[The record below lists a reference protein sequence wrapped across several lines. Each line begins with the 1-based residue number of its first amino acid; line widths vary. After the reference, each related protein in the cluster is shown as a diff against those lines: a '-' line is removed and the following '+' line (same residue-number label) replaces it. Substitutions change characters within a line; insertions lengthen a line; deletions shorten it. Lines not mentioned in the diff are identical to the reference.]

1 MISGQV
7 SELIKL
13 NTIFPICPVPL
24 ILFLEF
30 SNPVN
35 PVNPVNHNK
44 VLRRSLILL
53 FPVNVI
59 VINRIIRINMI
70 SGQVSELIK
79 SIYSMPLSLF
89 FESQILLIL

>member
-24 ILFLEF
+24 SLLLEF

-35 PVNPVNHNK
+35 PVNPVNHNE
-44 VLRRSLILL
+44 VLRRSSVLL
-53 FPVNVI
+53 SSVNVI
-59 VINRIIRINMI
+59 VIHRIMRINMI
-70 SGQVSELIK
+70 SGQVGLYAHDDYISSSSLK
-79 SIYSMPLSLF
+79 SC
-89 FESQILLIL
+89 